1 MSDDEAVGGYYEL
14 HDDNVVELGR
24 FMQSARLSNGTIAG
38 VPAGMSELL
47 AQAVLNWFAN
57 RVFDDGVWVTRS
69 DIESDPDFGEVEV
82 TEYGED
88 GEVVKLR
95 HRTTGVVALGTS
107 KPEAW
112 KQLKSKVRARA
123 NAERD
128 GNR

>member
-1 MSDDEAVGGYYEL
+1 MTETDSGRFPLD
-14 HDDNVVELGR
+14 DDNVIELGR
-24 FMQSARLSNGTIAG
+24 FLRAARLSNGMVATI
-38 VPAGMSELL
+38 PAGMSELL
-47 AQAVLNWFAN
+47 AQSVLNWFAN
-57 RVFDDGVWVTRS
+57 TVFDDGEWVDRA
-69 DIESDPDFGEVEV
+69 DIEADPEFGDVEV

-112 KQLKSKVRARA
+112 KQLRDKVRAHHR
-123 NAERD
+123 EG